1 MLWKLSDLR
10 LECTWGIYY
19 IELTLLH
26 LCPCASSGVCWWAWS
41 SRVATAEHKQKWSR
55 FFESRAESRFPNPT
69 VRANSAGELKRGT
82 VASDRHTHARSE
94 FRELRELYETLNF
107 PTEKTWRDPIP
118 SSQGCLQ
125 FLPRLDL
132 WTRRLRSHTQS
143 LSLSH
148 SQISLSCARCLVSES
163 DCPGQF
169 RRRIKTWNCRVTHER
184 TTWIYI

>member
-69 VRANSAGELKRGT
+69 VWANSAGELKRGT

-143 LSLSH
+143 LSLSQ
-148 SQISLSCARCLVSES
+148 SNLSLVRSL
-163 DCPGQF
+163 PGF
-169 RRRIKTWNCRVTHER
+169 RIRLSGPIPPAD
-184 TTWIYI
+184 